1 MTLLPAS
8 GSSPD
13 PPSRPDT
20 VGAKRAASLGSRP
33 PRRPTRALL
42 RGLLVAGGV
51 TGLWLGADHILAS
64 LYDQQRPKLE
74 QQLGRLLG
82 HPLRLGPF
90 ERLGPAGLEVGPSM
104 LLPTRADRS
113 QVMAEGLRLRFD
125 PLASWQLGGP
135 VLQLDLVE
143 ARADLRRD
151 ASGSWWR
158 PGKLPAGKPSPL
170 DLTINLVG
178 PARVRLQDNR
188 PGLPVQDLRVGG
200 SLQLRPHRRLLGV
213 QLRVGR
219 RDGPGQAILRAGGRW
234 GPGRG
239 WAQLRVAQ
247 WPLASLVP
255 LAGVPVRQ
263 ALAPDATPAQRRAA
277 LDLQG
282 RLNARLDLR
291 LRDGLPLCQGE
302 ARLQGLRWQ
311 PGPGSQPLSVDE
323 LPLRCRER
331 QLELASAP
339 WRFGDWRGQLRG
351 QIGADRRLSLEVQTA
366 SPAKA
371 PRLGPLQARLTGRL
385 LADGLGDGRLDLRGP
400 HTSLRLEGQ
409 VRRTMRL
416 SGPWSIDAAALAGRQ
431 WPSWLTNPN
440 LSGSLALA
448 GSPRAPQLNLSLG
461 QSQQRVLGPWKAQ
474 LRWQAGRLEVESFRS
489 RDLQASASLPLALAT
504 SGLAIGPLRARLRLD
519 DLPLSRLDPLVGT
532 KLAGRLTAVGDLVGP
547 LNDLRPDL
555 ALRLQA
561 PGAGPL
567 RFRETWRGRLH
578 DRDINLRPDQP
589 ALPGLLLARLNR
601 RWLPERVDLRRGE
614 GVLRLTGSPQRF
626 RWQAQNLSLQGLSL
640 ALGPRA
646 IPRPLDGA
654 FGGAGTLDLQ
664 PLSFQ
669 GRLRLDKPELLGI
682 SAIGLTAEVR
692 YDDRDFQIRGQV
704 PPFGGGLVTMRL
716 LGHWRGP
723 LQADFEARAMS
734 ALPFRQ
740 VHGAWN
746 LWRGQPAPR
755 RGTAADLGS
764 LAIDTISDSLQDQIR
779 ALEEARQKV
788 AARDNTAQRRAR
800 EDLARHLQLLL
811 DADLRLK
818 GPSLDHLRADLTAR
832 AHVWLTRGD
841 RDLALAQA
849 PLELRL
855 EGPLRNGGGS
865 FGLTGLT
872 FALINLFTP
881 VPEPLRGTLAATGR
895 YRLGGKRPELEVD
908 LDLSDGRL
916 GEQKLALE
924 KGQVS
929 LQGDALK
936 VDMALRAAG
945 AANSVLLAGQ
955 IPLDP
960 QQDGLLLRMS
970 SRGDGLWFLVNSR
983 PEAFQWTSGSTDL
996 QLLVRG
1002 SLSEPLAN
1010 GFLRLRDGNCKLLN
1024 QPLRGV
1030 DGTLLF
1036 DFEQLLVQDLRAKV
1050 GARGRLRGEGRIGL
1064 VRPLGEAPNL
1074 KLRLED
1080 VPLDVGRLKAIGAG
1094 QVSFGGSLTAP
1105 ELGGQLSIANGSIDA
1120 SPAQIQPLATIRG
1133 KGQEKGDSNGKGKAA
1148 AAVKPAT
1155 PTNLNSLLE
1164 AKWDFKEPLV
1174 LLGPTVQSSLSESL
1188 AEAVPQAPWISFDRL
1203 RLRFGPNLRVVM
1215 GRIANFSTAGLITV
1229 NGPLDPS
1236 LRLSGVMRLLGGRL
1250 NLFTTS
1256 FSLDPDTPNVAVF
1269 TPSLGLVPYLDIAL
1283 RTRVADSLDLL
1294 LPTSSTLGQA
1304 SITGIDPNAGFSSFS
1319 QMKLV
1324 QVTVSLSGPAD
1335 QIAQNLKLR
1344 SSPPLPQERLVALIG
1359 GNSLAGLTGGAAG
1372 AALAT
1377 AVGQTLLSPLLS
1389 SFGDVFGQRVS
1400 LAIYPSY
1407 VNQAVSSQP
1416 AVVQPQVTP
1425 TAFTPPQRIQP
1436 QRTPPQLV
1444 LATEVGFDVTNRIK
1458 ASVLAAHNR
1467 SDIPSQLTLNYKASE
1482 TFSFETSVDTQG
1494 AWGGQLQVFFRF

>member
-1 MTLLPAS
+1 MNLAVPA
-8 GSSPD
+8 
-13 PPSRPDT
+13 R
-20 VGAKRAASLGSRP
+20 
-33 PRRPTRALL
+33 
-42 RGLLVAGGV
+42 
-51 TGLWLGADHILAS
+51 
-64 LYDQQRPKLE
+64 
-74 QQLGRLLG
+74 
-82 HPLRLGPF
+82 
-90 ERLGPAGLEVGPSM
+90 
-104 LLPTRADRS
+104 
-113 QVMAEGLRLRFD
+113 LRLR
-125 PLASWQLGGP
+125 
-135 VLQLDLVE
+135 
-143 ARADLRRD
+143 
-151 ASGSWWR
+151 
-158 PGKLPAGKPSPL
+158 
-170 DLTINLVG
+170 
-178 PARVRLQDNR
+178 DNR
-188 PGLPVQDLRVGG
+188 PGLPIQNLGLSG
-200 SLQLRPHRRLLGV
+200 SLRLRPDRQRLAL

-219 RDGPGQAILRAGGRW
+219 DDGPGQAIVRVGGRW
-234 GPGRG
+234 APARG
-239 WAQLRVAQ
+239 WAELRVAQ

-255 LAGVPVRQ
+255 LVAGVPLRPS
-263 ALAPDATPAQRRAA
+263 LPAAASPTQRRAA
-277 LDLQG
+277 VDLQG
-282 RLNARLDLR
+282 QLNARLDLQ
-291 LRDGLPLCQGE
+291 LRDGQPSCQGE
-302 ARLQGLRWQ
+302 ARLRGLRWQ
-311 PGPGSQPLSVDE
+311 PGPGSDPLIAE
-323 LPLRCRER
+323 QLPLRCRGR

-351 QIGADRRLSLEVQTA
+351 QLGADRRFNLEVQTA
-366 SPAKA
+366 APAKLS
-371 PRLGPLQARLTGRL
+371 RLGPLQARLSGRL
-385 LADGLGDGRLDLRGP
+385 LADGLGDGRLTLRGP

-409 VRRTMRL
+409 VGRTLRL
-416 SGPWSIDAAALAGRQ
+416 AGPWSLDARALAGAA
-431 WPSWLTNPN
+431 WPSWLTNPS
-440 LSGSLALA
+440 LSGTLALA
-448 GSPRAPQLNLSLG
+448 GSPAKPQLRLRTG
-461 QSQQRVLGPWKAQ
+461 QAQQPVVGPWQAE
-474 LRWQAGRLEVESFRS
+474 LRWQAGRLDLESFRS
-489 RDLQASASLPLALAT
+489 GDLSARASLPLAFPA
-504 SGLAIGPLRARLRLD
+504 SGPVLGPLRARLRLD
-519 DLPLSRLDPLVGT
+519 NLPLSRLSPLVGT
-532 KLAGRLTAVGDLVGP
+532 TLLGQLSVDGDLGGP
-547 LNDLRPDL
+547 LNNLRPDL
-555 ALRLQA
+555 ALRVQA

-567 RFRETWRGRLH
+567 RFQETWQGRL
-578 DRDINLRPDQP
+578 RNREASLRPEAPGIDG
-589 ALPGLLLARLNR
+589 ALQIRLNP
-601 RWLPERVDLRRGE
+601 RWLPELVDLRRGA
-614 GVLRLTGSPQRF
+614 GGMRLAGSPRRF
-626 RWQAQNLSLQGLSL
+626 RWQAQDLTLEGLSV

-646 IPRPLDGA
+646 MPRPLSGSL
-654 FGGAGTLDLQ
+654 GGSGTLDLQ
-664 PLSFQ
+664 PLSFM
-669 GRLRLDKPELLGI
+669 GKLRLDRPALLGVG
-682 SAIGLTAEVR
+682 AAGLTADVL
-692 YDDRDFQIRGQV
+692 YDDRDYRVRSTLQ
-704 PPFGGGLVTMRL
+704 PFGGGQVSLRL

-723 LQADFEARAMS
+723 LQADIEARGLS

-740 VHGAWN
+740 LQTGWK
-746 LWRGQPAPR
+746 LWRGQPALPR
-755 RGTAADLGS
+755 GRAADLGS

-881 VPEPLRGTLAATGR
+881 VPEPLRGTLATTGR

-1036 DFEQLLVQDLRAKV
+1036 DFEQLLVQDLRANV

-1188 AEAVPQAPWISFDRL
+1188 SEAVPQAPWISFDRL

-1425 TAFTPPQRIQP
+1425 TAFTPPSGSSLSALRP
-1436 QRTPPQLV
+1436 SWCWPP
-1444 LATEVGFDVTNRIK
+1444 K
-1458 ASVLAAHNR
+1458 WAS
-1467 SDIPSQLTLNYKASE
+1467 T
-1482 TFSFETSVDTQG
+1482 
-1494 AWGGQLQVFFRF
+1494 